1 MAQPTANGLHLVSI
15 TGADDNVS
23 LETLHALGQRF
34 PFVEWALL
42 YVPKPGG
49 PRNPTRRWR
58 EEFFASP
65 AASTASTAVH
75 LCFKEAFEQLL
86 DGSLSP
92 EVFKADRIQL
102 NINARRVEFTD
113 DEVLDVYKRSLDLGP
128 DIILQ
133 HQGLTAPV
141 VGRFLASLK
150 PADLARVHVLI
161 DESRGKGVAPAVW
174 GVPPE
179 VARPTTYVGFAGGIN
194 PENTT
199 HVLGQLASQLRPY
212 WIDMETGVRT
222 DNEFDAAKVEAVLT
236 ATVPF
241 IA

>member
-1 MAQPTANGLHLVSI
+1 MTQPTAHGLHLVSI

-23 LETLHALGQRF
+23 MNTLEALSERF

-49 PRNPTRRWR
+49 PRNPTQRWR

-65 AASTASTAVH
+65 AAAMASTAVH
-75 LCFKEAFEQLL
+75 LCFKDSFDQLL
-86 DGSLSP
+86 SGTLSP
-92 EVFKADRIQL
+92 EIFKTDRIQL

-113 DEVLDVYKRSLDLGP
+113 AQVLDVYKRALDLGP

-133 HQGLTAPV
+133 HQSLTAPV
-141 VGRFLASLK
+141 VGQFLQRLGA
-150 PADLARVHVLI
+150 ADLARVHVLV
-161 DESRGKGVAPAVW
+161 DESRGKGVAPDAW

-179 VARPTTYVGFAGGIN
+179 VTRATTYVGFAGGIN
-194 PENTT
+194 PDNTV
-199 HVLGQLASQLRPY
+199 HVLSQLAPQLRPY

-222 DNEFDAAKVEAVLT
+222 DNEFDALKVEAVLAA
-236 ATVPF
+236 ATPWLC
-241 IA
+241 